1 MAALTIRLV
10 AIELSDDLIQ
20 LQRDAVEAQR
30 EATAGAYSA
39 EAWRPWLEAAEKLH
53 AAVTAHAEA
62 TEQNRYEVE
71 AALKKVVL
79 HPESD

>member
-10 AIELSDDLIQ
+10 AIELTDELIQ

-39 EAWRPWLEAAEKLH
+39 EAWAPWHAAAEKLH
-53 AAVTAHAEA
+53 AAITAHAEA
-62 TEQNRYEVE
+62 IEKNRFDVE
-71 AALKKVVL
+71 AALKKAVL
-79 HPESD
+79 HPDL